1 MTAGL
6 EPARVGALFEAAG
19 FGPFTGV
26 PCSFL
31 GPVISYLQHE
41 RPDRYLTAAN
51 EGEAVAIAA
60 GARLSGQHPVV
71 ILQNSGLGNAVNP
84 LASLCHTLRLPVL
97 LLVTWRGQPGRP
109 DEPQHQLMG
118 RITADLLTALE
129 VRNEILPGSLA
140 ELRQRL
146 QAARAH
152 MHATGQSFAFVV
164 PKGAIAPYAAPSS
177 PSGLDGTGQFMLRSA
192 ALGHV
197 LRAAGEKALVIATT
211 GKTARELERDWD
223 RAGNLY
229 VVGSMGCA
237 SSVALGVALNAPGR
251 PVIVL
256 DGDGAAL
263 MRLEAMATIGRLGPP
278 NLLHIILDNR
288 AYESTGGQPT
298 GSQHVDFPGIALACG
313 YRCAVEV
320 TSAEGLR
327 AELSRQLAGDGPAL
341 LRVRVAAYSDPGL
354 GRPSLPPPA
363 SAARFAQAVAS

>member
-6 EPARVGALFEAAG
+6 DPAQVGALFGAAG

-31 GPVISYLQHE
+31 GPVISYLQDQH
-41 RPDRYLTAAN
+41 PDRYLTAAN

-60 GARLSGQHPVV
+60 GARLCGQHPVV

-84 LASLCHTLRLPVL
+84 LTSLCHTLRLPIL

-118 RITADLLTALE
+118 RITADLLTAFE
-129 VRNEILPGSLA
+129 VRNEVLPASLA

-146 QAARAH
+146 HAARTH
-152 MHATGQSFAFVV
+152 MHVTGRSFAFVV
-164 PKGAIAPYAAPSS
+164 PKGAIAPYAAPV
-177 PSGLDGTGQFMLRSA
+177 PSGPDGTGQFMLRSA

-197 LRAAGEKALVIATT
+197 LRVVGEKALVIATT

-313 YRCAVEV
+313 YRRAVEV
-320 TSAEGLR
+320 TSAESLI